1 MSIEFEGFDHALAL
15 SKQRELFEDA
25 FPENKGTPSTSV
37 EHYQWKFHSS
47 PFSPSSYEYSAT
59 EASKMLGYY
68 AAIPYLYQVGD
79 RRMVAGMVCD
89 VMTHSDARGR
99 GVFTELGRF
108 ALAEMRPTNL
118 SFLTGYPIR
127 PEVMGG
133 HLRVGWE
140 VAFDLPMYIRPL
152 RANAIAKAKGLS
164 WLAPVANLWISI
176 YQATRR
182 PRPSG
187 EYEGRVGEPRELLC
201 SSPFEAFVERW
212 SAGVR
217 NRLVKSADFYDWRL
231 GAPGISY
238 QAFLVY
244 RGDTVVA
251 AAVGRAAHL
260 HGIPSFA
267 LLDLMVSKG
276 AEDALATLYADID
289 AEARKHKAEAIVI
302 MMSRYRAREHR
313 LRRFGFLRSPFT
325 FKLILHSLNEATPL
339 KAISAEEDWH
349 LMWID
354 SDDL

>member
-1 MSIEFEGFDHALAL
+1 MIRIGTSGF
-15 SKQRELFEDA
+15 SYKEWVGSFYPPR
-25 FPENKGTPSTSV
+25 TPGN
-37 EHYQWKFHSS
+37 
-47 PFSPSSYEYSAT
+47 
-59 EASKMLGYY
+59 KMLGYY
-68 AAIPYLYQVGD
+68 AAIPYPYQVGD

-201 SSPFEAFVERW
+201 SSPLKTTACWWRN
-212 SAGVR
+212 SSSTTGRMSIRGVGTSG
-217 NRLVKSADFYDWRL
+217 V
-231 GAPGISY
+231 
-238 QAFLVY
+238 
-244 RGDTVVA
+244 
-251 AAVGRAAHL
+251 
-260 HGIPSFA
+260 PS
-267 LLDLMVSKG
+267 LWQPN
-276 AEDALATLYADID
+276 
-289 AEARKHKAEAIVI
+289 IVI
-302 MMSRYRAREHR
+302 KKWWSC
-313 LRRFGFLRSPFT
+313 S
-325 FKLILHSLNEATPL
+325 
-339 KAISAEEDWH
+339 
-349 LMWID
+349 
-354 SDDL
+354 